1 MKIMI
6 DPLDGWKYDFPK
18 EYDPD
23 RDGTDFM
30 AWLLREG
37 YPQDMIDRSK
47 QLYGGEFKY
56 RSWIVSK
63 DL

>member
-1 MKIMI
+1 MI

-23 RDGTDFM
+23 RDGSDFM

-37 YPQDMIDRSK
+37 YPQTMIDRSIE
-47 QLYGGEFKY
+47 LYGGEFKY
-56 RSWIVSK
+56 RSWIVEK